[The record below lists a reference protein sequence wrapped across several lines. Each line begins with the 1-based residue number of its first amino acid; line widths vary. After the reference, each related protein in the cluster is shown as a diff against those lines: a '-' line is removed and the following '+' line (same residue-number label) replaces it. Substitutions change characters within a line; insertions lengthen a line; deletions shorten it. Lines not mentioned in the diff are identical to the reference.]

1 MNNIQINEN
10 PNNVIYTKQPN
21 DIIKFNK
28 DLEILVRMFYFNKYL
43 KENDAFPILNSENG
57 ETVYLINNS
66 WMEDYKSFFDY
77 QSLENYLKE
86 KKEYSDQTTQNKDYI
101 ISENKIKQI
110 IESLPVDYINKI
122 NNNPSFDKEKTFK
135 YEYNQIK
142 MEKII
147 YAIIIYQ
154 KYKLNDFIKNFTLY
168 FVGRNK
174 ILLYSNEN
182 GSNKDIDE
190 IGTINNKGI
199 FIPEYLLK
207 YNEDKVSLND
217 LNKILKNDLFNFY
230 LDDKN
235 ESWELKIKNDIQDNQ
250 YKQIIERKVGQCYK
264 LNNSILH
271 LIKIITRNL
280 KEIIL

>member
-1 MNNIQINEN
+1 MTRKKLLNMNI
-10 PNNVIYTKQPN
+10 TK
-21 DIIKFNK
+21 
-28 DLEILVRMFYFNKYL
+28 L
-43 KENDAFPILNSENG
+43 
-57 ETVYLINNS
+57 
-66 WMEDYKSFFDY
+66 
-77 QSLENYLKE
+77 
-86 KKEYSDQTTQNKDYI
+86 
-101 ISENKIKQI
+101 
-110 IESLPVDYINKI
+110 
-122 NNNPSFDKEKTFK
+122 
-135 YEYNQIK
+135 K

-174 ILLYSNEN
+174 ILLYSNKN
-182 GSNKDIDE
+182 GSNKDIDK

-250 YKQIIERKVGQCYK
+250 YKQIIERK
-264 LNNSILH
+264 
-271 LIKIITRNL
+271 
-280 KEIIL
+280 

>member
-1 MNNIQINEN
+1 MNNIQTNEN

-110 IESLPVDYINKI
+110 IESLLVDYINKI

-142 MEKII
+142 NGENYLCNNHISKI
-147 YAIIIYQ
+147 
-154 KYKLNDFIKNFTLY
+154 
-168 FVGRNK
+168 
-174 ILLYSNEN
+174 
-182 GSNKDIDE
+182 
-190 IGTINNKGI
+190 
-199 FIPEYLLK
+199 
-207 YNEDKVSLND
+207 
-217 LNKILKNDLFNFY
+217 
-230 LDDKN
+230 
-235 ESWELKIKNDIQDNQ
+235 
-250 YKQIIERKVGQCYK
+250 
-264 LNNSILH
+264 
-271 LIKIITRNL
+271 
-280 KEIIL
+280 

>member
-1 MNNIQINEN
+1 M
-10 PNNVIYTKQPN
+10 
-21 DIIKFNK
+21 
-28 DLEILVRMFYFNKYL
+28 
-43 KENDAFPILNSENG
+43 
-57 ETVYLINNS
+57 
-66 WMEDYKSFFDY
+66 
-77 QSLENYLKE
+77 
-86 KKEYSDQTTQNKDYI
+86 
-101 ISENKIKQI
+101 
-110 IESLPVDYINKI
+110 PVDYINKI

-142 MEKII
+142 NGENYLCNNHILNSKT
-147 YAIIIYQ
+147 YQLLNEQ
-154 KYKLNDFIKNFTLY
+154 KYKLNEPIKNFTLY

-174 ILLYSNEN
+174 ILLYSNKN
-182 GSNKDIDE
+182 GSNKDIDK